1 MSLAMFIF
9 LTLFLSFMFNLVMYV
24 KDTKFGMQVILNG
37 SMDNESLVITKVA
50 VLFGIVSGITLMF
63 VIKVLGHI
71 TMVLGV

>member
-1 MSLAMFIF
+1 MSLVMFIF
-9 LTLFLSFMFNLVMYV
+9 LTLFLSFMFNLVIYV
-24 KDTKFGMQVILNG
+24 KDTKFGMQSTLNG
-37 SMDNESLVITKVA
+37 SMDNESLVITKIA

>member
-1 MSLAMFIF
+1 MSLSMFIF
-9 LTLFLSFMFNLVMYV
+9 LTLFLSFMFNLVMYI
-24 KDTKFGMQVILNG
+24 KDTKFGMQAILNG

-50 VLFGIVSGITLMF
+50 VLFGIVSGMTLIF

>member
-37 SMDNESLVITKVA
+37 SMDNESLVITKTA

-71 TMVLGV
+71 TMALGV